1 MIFSSCQKKPCLD
14 KNAYN
19 GIYNAMTCDYKSRIT
34 QLEET
39 LAMEKLRQ
47 TEQFQ
52 TYEALHTK
60 VNNKE
65 IELRQYEVDNDALKV
80 FIDEVQNDLDKL
92 KTNPTLTPLLK
103 EIKTQIV
110 KMKIKANH

>member
-1 MIFSSCQKKPCLD
+1 
-14 KNAYN
+14 
-19 GIYNAMTCDYKSRIT
+19 MTCDYKSRIT

-52 TYEALHTK
+52 AYEALHTK

-65 IELRQYEVDNDALKV
+65 IELRQYEIDNNALKV